1 MSRIYLTAVA
11 IACVG
16 VFSARCCDAK
26 AEPESVARPQAAA
39 YEWHTM
45 VAGPGQLDAVHARL
59 RDVVLPALGRNG
71 LGCVGVFTPAG
82 ENLEGL
88 VHLVV
93 SSGGNGGQPA
103 AGELLAND
111 AGWQALLA
119 GRDGKP
125 ALATQ
130 RSMQRLRTTAWSP
143 QPDAGQ
149 QATPRM
155 FELRTYTCPDAAKRE
170 ALLRR
175 FESHT
180 MKLFA
185 KHGMTNV
192 IYWTP
197 DGGPDAD
204 TKLVYLLA
212 HDSTAAA
219 KESFAAFRQDPD
231 WIAAKTA
238 SETAAGGSLTTK
250 EKGVVSE
257 FLSPAAYSPLR

>member
-1 MSRIYLTAVA
+1 MRRTDLMAVA
-11 IACVG
+11 VVFVG
-16 VFSARCCDAK
+16 AFAVGRRDA
-26 AEPESVARPQAAA
+26 AAGPESVASQPAAA
-39 YEWHTM
+39 YEWHTL
-45 VAGPGQLDAVHARL
+45 VAAPGQLDAVHMRL
-59 RDVVLPALGRNG
+59 RDVVLPTLGSHG
-71 LGCVGVFTPAG
+71 LRGVGVFTPAG
-82 ENLEGL
+82 ENPEGV

-93 SSGGNGGQPA
+93 AHSREGNEPA
-103 AGELLAND
+103 RGNLLASV
-111 AGWQALLA
+111 AEWQALLA
-119 GRDGKP
+119 GSDGKP

-143 QPDAGQ
+143 LPDARP

-155 FELRTYTCPDAAKRE
+155 FELRTYTSPDAAKRE

-175 FESHT
+175 FEGHT

-212 HDSTAAA
+212 HDSTTAA
-219 KESFAAFRQDPD
+219 KESFAAFREDPD

-238 SETAAGGSLTTK
+238 SETVAGSSLTTK

-257 FLSPAAYSPLR
+257 FLSPAAYSPLQ

>member
-1 MSRIYLTAVA
+1 MQEPSVGFQMRAVPS
-11 IACVG
+11 
-16 VFSARCCDAK
+16 F
-26 AEPESVARPQAAA
+26 
-39 YEWHTM
+39 
-45 VAGPGQLDAVHARL
+45 DAV
-59 RDVVLPALGRNG
+59 P
-71 LGCVGVFTPAG
+71 
-82 ENLEGL
+82 
-88 VHLVV
+88 
-93 SSGGNGGQPA
+93 
-103 AGELLAND
+103 
-111 AGWQALLA
+111 
-119 GRDGKP
+119 
-125 ALATQ
+125 
-130 RSMQRLRTTAWSP
+130 
-143 QPDAGQ
+143 

-155 FELRTYTCPDAAKRE
+155 FELRTYASPDAAKRE

-175 FESHT
+175 FEGHT

-212 HDSTAAA
+212 HDSTTAA

-238 SETAAGGSLTTK
+238 SETVAGGSLTTK

-257 FLSPAAYSPLR
+257 FLSPAAYSPLQ

>member
-1 MSRIYLTAVA
+1 MRRMDLMAVA
-11 IACVG
+11 IVFVG
-16 VFSARCCDAK
+16 VFAVGRRDA
-26 AEPESVARPQAAA
+26 AAGPESVAGRSAAG
-39 YEWHTM
+39 YEWHTL
-45 VAGPGQLDAVHARL
+45 VAAPGQLDAVHARL
-59 RDVVLPALGRNG
+59 RDGVLPALGSHG

-82 ENLEGL
+82 ENPDGV

-93 SSGGNGGQPA
+93 AHSREGNEPA
-103 AGELLAND
+103 RGNLLAND
-111 AGWQALLA
+111 AEWQALLA
-119 GRDGKP
+119 GSDGKP

-143 QPDAGQ
+143 LPDAGQ
-149 QATPRM
+149 QATPRV
-155 FELRTYTCPDAAKRE
+155 FELRTYTSPDAAKRE

-175 FESHT
+175 FEGHT
-180 MKLFA
+180 MKLFT

-212 HDSTAAA
+212 HDGTDAS
-219 KESFAAFRQDPD
+219 KVSFAAFRQDPD

-238 SETAAGGSLTTK
+238 SEAAAGGSLTNK

-257 FLSPAAYSPLR
+257 FLAPAAYSPLR

>member
-1 MSRIYLTAVA
+1 MSRMNLMAVA
-11 IACVG
+11 ISFVG
-16 VFSARCCDAK
+16 VFAAGRSDA
-26 AEPESVARPQAAA
+26 AAGAESVARHSATA
-39 YEWHTM
+39 YEWHTI
-45 VAGPGQLDAVHARL
+45 VAAPGQLDALHVRL
-59 RDVVLPALGRNG
+59 RDGVLPALGNHG
-71 LGCVGVFTPAG
+71 MECVGVFTPAG
-82 ENLEGL
+82 ENTEGL
-88 VHLVV
+88 VHLLV
-93 SSGGNGGQPA
+93 SSSENGGRPTA
-103 AGELLAND
+103 AELLASV
-111 AGWQALLA
+111 GEWQALLA
-119 GRDGKP
+119 GSDGKP
-125 ALATQ
+125 ALATP

-143 QPDAGQ
+143 LPAAGP
-149 QATPRM
+149 QATTRM
-155 FELRTYTCPDAAKRE
+155 FELRTYTSPDAAKRE

-175 FESHT
+175 FEGHT

-212 HDSTAAA
+212 HDSTDAA

-250 EKGVVSE
+250 DKGVVSE

>member
-1 MSRIYLTAVA
+1 V
-11 IACVG
+11 
-16 VFSARCCDAK
+16 
-26 AEPESVARPQAAA
+26 
-39 YEWHTM
+39 
-45 VAGPGQLDAVHARL
+45 
-59 RDVVLPALGRNG
+59 
-71 LGCVGVFTPAG
+71 
-82 ENLEGL
+82 

-93 SSGGNGGQPA
+93 SSRGRGGEPA
-103 AGELLAND
+103 AE
-111 AGWQALLA
+111 ALLA
-119 GRDGKP
+119 SVAEWQAFLAGSDGKP

-130 RSMQRLRTTAWSP
+130 QSMQRLRTTAWSP
-143 QPDAGQ
+143 LPDAVP
-149 QATPRM
+149 QATPRV

-175 FESHT
+175 FEGHT

-212 HDSTAAA
+212 HDSTTAA

-238 SETAAGGSLTTK
+238 SETVAGGSLTTK

-257 FLSPAAYSPLR
+257 FLSPAAYSPLQ

>member
-1 MSRIYLTAVA
+1 MSLINRIAMVIMVA
-11 IACVG
+11 GSFSVG
-16 VFSARCCDAK
+16 CCDAK
-26 AEPESVARPQAAA
+26 AEPESVASHPAAA
-39 YEWHTM
+39 YEWHTIG
-45 VAGPGQLDAVHARL
+45 AAPGQLDAVHVRL

-71 LGCVGVFTPAG
+71 LGCVGVFTPTG
-82 ENLEGL
+82 ENPEGL

-93 SSGGNGGQPA
+93 SSSRNEGQPA

-111 AGWQALLA
+111 AEWQALLA
-119 GRDGKP
+119 GSNGKP

-130 RSMQRLRTTAWSP
+130 RSMQRLRMTAWSP
-143 QPDAGQ
+143 RPDAGQ

-257 FLSPAAYSPLR
+257 FLSPAAYSPLQ

>member
-1 MSRIYLTAVA
+1 MSLINRIAMVITVAGCFAV
-11 IACVG
+11 G
-16 VFSARCCDAK
+16 RCDAK
-26 AEPESVARPQAAA
+26 AEPESVASHSAAA
-39 YEWHTM
+39 YEWHM
-45 VAGPGQLDAVHARL
+45 LVAAPGQLDAVHARL
-59 RDVVLPALGRNG
+59 RDGVLPALGSHG
-71 LGCVGVFTPAG
+71 LRCVGVFTPAG
-82 ENLEGL
+82 ENPDGV

-93 SSGGNGGQPA
+93 AGGREGNDPSRGN
-103 AGELLAND
+103 LLAND
-111 AGWQALLA
+111 AEWQALLA
-119 GRDGKP
+119 GSDRKP

-130 RSMQRLRTTAWSP
+130 RSMQRLQMTAWSP
-143 QPDAGQ
+143 RPDAGQ
-149 QATPRM
+149 QTTPRV

-212 HDSTAAA
+212 HDSTTAA
-219 KESFAAFRQDPD
+219 KESFAAFREDPD

-238 SETAAGGSLTTK
+238 SETVAGGSLTTK

-257 FLSPAAYSPLR
+257 FLSPAAYSPLQ

>member
-1 MSRIYLTAVA
+1 MSRIDLMAVA

-16 VFSARCCDAK
+16 VFSAGRCDAK
-26 AEPESVARPQAAA
+26 AESESVASHPAAA
-39 YEWHTM
+39 YEWHTI
-45 VAGPGQLDAVHARL
+45 VAAPGQLDAVHVRL
-59 RDVVLPALGRNG
+59 RDVVLPALGRKG
-71 LGCVGVFTPAG
+71 LGCVGVFAPAG

-93 SSGGNGGQPA
+93 SSGGNGGQPT

-111 AGWQALLA
+111 AEWQALLA
-119 GRDGKP
+119 GSDGKP

-143 QPDAGQ
+143 LPDAGP

-155 FELRTYTCPDAAKRE
+155 FELRTYTSPDAAKRV

-204 TKLVYLLA
+204 TKIVYLLA

-238 SETAAGGSLTTK
+238 SEAAAGGSLTTK

>member
-1 MSRIYLTAVA
+1 MSLINRIAMVIMVA
-11 IACVG
+11 GSFSVG
-16 VFSARCCDAK
+16 RCDAK
-26 AEPESVARPQAAA
+26 AEPESVASQPTAA
-39 YEWHTM
+39 YGWHTL
-45 VAGPGQLDAVHARL
+45 VAAPGQLDAVHMRL
-59 RDVVLPALGRNG
+59 RDGVLPALSRNG

-82 ENLEGL
+82 ENPEGL

-125 ALATQ
+125 ALAMQ

-143 QPDAGQ
+143 RPDARQ

>member
-1 MSRIYLTAVA
+1 MSLINRIAMVIMVA
-11 IACVG
+11 GSFSVG
-16 VFSARCCDAK
+16 CCDAK
-26 AEPESVARPQAAA
+26 AEPESVASQPAAA
-39 YEWHTM
+39 YEWHTL
-45 VAGPGQLDAVHARL
+45 VAAPGQLDAVHVRL
-59 RDVVLPALGRNG
+59 RDRVLPALGNHG
-71 LGCVGVFTPAG
+71 LRGVGVFTPAG
-82 ENLEGL
+82 ENPEGV

-93 SSGGNGGQPA
+93 SSRGHGGEPA
-103 AGELLAND
+103 AA
-111 AGWQALLA
+111 ALLA
-119 GRDGKP
+119 SVAEWQAFLAGSDGKP

-143 QPDAGQ
+143 LPDAGP

-155 FELRTYTCPDAAKRE
+155 FELRTYTSPDAAKRE

-175 FESHT
+175 FEGHT

-212 HDSTAAA
+212 HDSTDAA

-238 SETAAGGSLTTK
+238 SETAAGGSLTTRD
-250 EKGVVSE
+250 KGVVSE
-257 FLSPAAYSPLR
+257 FLSPTAYSPLR